1 MKNMMSK
8 ALLSKRLAFTTII
21 LALVFACTNQNYPE
35 PQSVKIESN
44 VPASIVSVDDAIKI
58 AESFDGMEN
67 DKSENSKNLRE
78 KGDKPKK
85 VKETKVLKSEKGV
98 PHVYI
103 LNYEDAGFM
112 VMSADERFIPVLA
125 YVENGKNY
133 SDESRKQ
140 NHGFDNWLTQIS
152 ETIVGIQ
159 DGKKKPLEGIEGLWD
174 KQREGAGIG
183 LPSKKGRS
191 SACYDYTTIVL
202 PLLSTNYGQ
211 GDPYNTALGMNNFC
225 PPFPWNPTGNPRVGC
240 VATAMSQ
247 LMHYHNHPNYNWN
260 DINSIANANRDT
272 GLSVGMSYSCGES
285 VTDASNIQ
293 AGLNSF
299 GLYGHYWY
307 YISQTSPIYPVEND
321 LQSNR
326 PVILFAQ
333 DPANPVAHVWI
344 TDGIYVYHQACPQ
357 AEIYYLNMNWGWYG
371 DQNGWYFS
379 TFWNPAYG
387 NYTVNQFALVN
398 INKAW

>member
-1 MKNMMSK
+1 MKNMINK

-21 LALVFACTNQNYPE
+21 LALVFACTTQNNPE

-140 NHGFDNWLTQIS
+140 I
-152 ETIVGIQ
+152 
-159 DGKKKPLEGIEGLWD
+159 
-174 KQREGAGIG
+174 
-183 LPSKKGRS
+183 
-191 SACYDYTTIVL
+191 
-202 PLLSTNYGQ
+202 
-211 GDPYNTALGMNNFC
+211 
-225 PPFPWNPTGNPRVGC
+225 
-240 VATAMSQ
+240 
-247 LMHYHNHPNYNWN
+247 
-260 DINSIANANRDT
+260 
-272 GLSVGMSYSCGES
+272 
-285 VTDASNIQ
+285 
-293 AGLNSF
+293 
-299 GLYGHYWY
+299 
-307 YISQTSPIYPVEND
+307 END

-344 TDGIYVYHQACPQ
+344 TDGIYVYHQTCPQ